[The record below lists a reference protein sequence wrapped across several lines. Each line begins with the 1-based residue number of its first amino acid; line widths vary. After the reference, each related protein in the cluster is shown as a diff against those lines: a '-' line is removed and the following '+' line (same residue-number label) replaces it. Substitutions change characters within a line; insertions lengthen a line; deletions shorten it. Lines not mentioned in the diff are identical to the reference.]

1 MLPYEEID
9 AIQLRLKST
18 MYMQRSVFEAVGWP
32 ESSSEVAIYRDKVFE
47 YLRLLTADYPH
58 FNTVPSVEALPESYR
73 GVIQHYTPM
82 ELWGLMT
89 EEYARLQVQALHLSD
104 VEHYKA
110 YINTPL
116 PL

>member
-32 ESSSEVAIYRDKVFE
+32 ESSTGVAIYRDKVFE
-47 YLRLLTADYPH
+47 YLRMLTVDYPH
-58 FNTVPSVEALPESYR
+58 FNTIPSVEVLPESYR
-73 GVIQHYTPM
+73 GVVEQYTPM
-82 ELWGLMT
+82 ELWGLMA
-89 EEYARLQVQALHLSD
+89 EEYGRLQVQALHLSD
-104 VEHYKA
+104 IEHYKA
-110 YINTPL
+110 YMDIPL